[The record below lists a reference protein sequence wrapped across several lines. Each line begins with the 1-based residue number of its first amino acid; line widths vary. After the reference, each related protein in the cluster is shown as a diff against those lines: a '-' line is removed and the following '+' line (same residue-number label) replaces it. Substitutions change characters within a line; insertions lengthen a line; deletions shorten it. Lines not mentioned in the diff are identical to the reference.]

1 MPHWV
6 VKPSTHPV
14 AETMTRP
21 APALGDRGSTV
32 MARID
37 HATRAAPTAA
47 ASATT
52 QPAAGIGAAT
62 DAAVGR

>member
-1 MPHWV
+1 
-6 VKPSTHPV
+6 
-14 AETMTRP
+14 MTRP